1 MIKTSNFAQLAAFIS
16 YQTVHSGLL
25 LCEESF
31 TWEEEQTN
39 FLLQISQK
47 ERDINTHSLSLSF
60 SLYLSLKLSQFS
72 FPIEK

>member
-1 MIKTSNFAQLAAFIS
+1 MIKTSNFAQLDACIS

-47 ERDINTHSLSLSF
+47 ERDINTHTLYLS
-60 SLYLSLKLSQFS
+60 LSLKLSQFS